1 MYQIIQ
7 QTDEEKLAMYMK
19 LSKEELAKMLIENNK
34 VIERLTSKPVYAQ
47 WTMPA
52 NPNDP
57 YQPFPSWPVV
67 CRGVNGNVQPGMA
80 ASGAG
85 KWCDCKHLEK
95 STAGFYC
102 HGYCKH

>member
-19 LSKEELAKMLIENNK
+19 LSKEELAKMLIENQK
-34 VIERLTSKPVYAQ
+34 IVARLTPTISYSSNQMVAAGSK
-47 WTMPA
+47 M
-52 NPNDP
+52 
-57 YQPFPSWPVV
+57 
-67 CRGVNGNVQPGMA
+67 
-80 ASGAG
+80 
-85 KWCDCKHLEK
+85 CDCKHLEK